1 MRQAERM
8 ASEVIDHARAS
19 YRERAWA
26 AAYAHFQAADD
37 ESPLTI
43 DDLEQLAAT
52 AYLIGKDDESLEL
65 WGARTSRV
73 PSARR
78 RRARRPLRILARVRF
93 VAPR

>member
-1 MRQAERM
+1 M
-8 ASEVIDHARAS
+8 ASEIIDHTRAS

-65 WGARTSRV
+65 WARAHRECLV
-73 PSARR
+73 LDDAERAARCGFW
-78 RRARRPLRILARVRF
+78 LA
-93 VAPR
+93 PP